1 MQDRTIYDT
10 IFDKERADAAQN
22 ATGVYTVAQANS
34 QKMKLLRLVELLRQE
49 TDEQNPLT
57 TTEILD
63 RLDAAGISCDRRTLY
78 KDIALLNEQG
88 FEVMNCWVSREKGY
102 YIEDRSFSVP
112 ELKILIDAVQ
122 ASSFIT
128 EKKTAELI
136 AKIANLGGSH
146 RAELLRGSMVCF
158 NTRKH
163 SNEAIYYNVGALE
176 GAIQQQ
182 KQVAFRYFDLKANRG
197 KEYRKEGNSYT
208 VEPVA
213 LVFYEDNYYLVG
225 YSAKYGK
232 TANYRVDRMD
242 QVACMENGIS
252 KEALALRTEISSY
265 TEQVFKMYDGPVTE
279 VTLAFD
285 KQLIGVV
292 FDKFGEETRIF
303 ETGGDCCQT
312 TVQVQVSPVFWGW
325 LFQFAGQMDILR
337 PESLSAAYKKRAAS
351 LL

>member
-1 MQDRTIYDT
+1 
-10 IFDKERADAAQN
+10 
-22 ATGVYTVAQANS
+22 
-34 QKMKLLRLVELLRQE
+34 
-49 TDEQNPLT
+49 
-57 TTEILD
+57 
-63 RLDAAGISCDRRTLY
+63 
-78 KDIALLNEQG
+78 
-88 FEVMNCWVSREKGY
+88 
-102 YIEDRSFSVP
+102 
-112 ELKILIDAVQ
+112 
-122 ASSFIT
+122 
-128 EKKTAELI
+128 
-136 AKIANLGGSH
+136 
-146 RAELLRGSMVCF
+146 MVCF